1 MSKSRPRNRAPD
13 GLVVPEH
20 RYKHDA
26 KTRAA
31 MALAAK
37 IPLSPGKPRQGTKK
51 TRRGKARKK
60 PPIKKPPL
68 RAR

>member
-1 MSKSRPRNRAPD
+1 
-13 GLVVPEH
+13 
-20 RYKHDA
+20 
-26 KTRAA
+26 